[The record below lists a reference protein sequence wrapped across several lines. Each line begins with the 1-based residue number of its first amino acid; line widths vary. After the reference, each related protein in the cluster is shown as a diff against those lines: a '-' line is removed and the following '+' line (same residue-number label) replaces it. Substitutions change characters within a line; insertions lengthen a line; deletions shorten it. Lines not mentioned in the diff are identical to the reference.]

1 MPKLTPVAVLKIRPH
16 KMRREIPD
24 NGSGLYLIIQPSG
37 AKSWAMRFRS
47 PHGRQQKLT
56 LGPLD
61 LSGRKAQDAPVI
73 GQPLDLLAA
82 RRLAADVATK
92 RAHGIDVVASH
103 HRARLER
110 SAGLAHVFDGAA
122 LNFVEQ

>member
-1 MPKLTPVAVLKIRPH
+1 MPKLTPAAVLKIKPH
-16 KMRREIPD
+16 KTRREIPD
-24 NGSGLYLIIQPSG
+24 NGSGLYLVVQTSG

-61 LSGRKAQDAPVI
+61 LSDRQSDDMPVI

-82 RRLAADVATK
+82 RRLAADVNTK
-92 RAHGIDVVASH
+92 RAHGADVVANF
-103 HRARLER
+103 HRARAER
-110 SAGLAHVFDGAA
+110 MAGLSHVF
-122 LNFVEQ
+122 